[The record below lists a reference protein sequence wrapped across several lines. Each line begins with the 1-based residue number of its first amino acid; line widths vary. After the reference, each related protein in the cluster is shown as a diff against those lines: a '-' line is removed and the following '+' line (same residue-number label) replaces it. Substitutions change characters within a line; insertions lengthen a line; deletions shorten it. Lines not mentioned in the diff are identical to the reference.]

1 MSRCLPLWPLL
12 LGALACSGVGL
23 KDPESAPERADWQS
37 TDTAWRDAGP
47 DGDGDADWD
56 ADADT
61 DADADAD
68 ADADTDVDA
77 DTDTDGGPAP
87 EGSVSGLIDFYYN
100 VNACPECLEPIPA
113 QVEVSASV
121 RMHAAVGGSWLHWLP
136 TQGTCVRDPVR
147 TPLASTGQN
156 LGSLAQLTGS
166 GASAITMS
174 LDASSNTYTAA
185 GLPMEAFVSGV
196 NYTLGFPE
204 EGISHAGAVQTP
216 SGFDAVEPLGM
227 LNDATM
233 AFSQPISA
241 EAAAFTWAPTGVSDG
256 LVISI
261 MVYDGVT
268 YAFRGEVLCWAADTG
283 GFVVDPTVFYSPTA
297 FAGNDLLFIG
307 IHRYTETRTTNPVDG
322 GVLQAV
328 AKKGF
333 IGTGVLVP

>member
-1 MSRCLPLWPLL
+1 M
-12 LGALACSGVGL
+12 
-23 KDPESAPERADWQS
+23 
-37 TDTAWRDAGP
+37 
-47 DGDGDADWD
+47 
-56 ADADT
+56 
-61 DADADAD
+61 
-68 ADADTDVDA
+68 
-77 DTDTDGGPAP
+77 
-87 EGSVSGLIDFYYN
+87 
-100 VNACPECLEPIPA
+100 
-113 QVEVSASV
+113 
-121 RMHAAVGGSWLHWLP
+121 
-136 TQGTCVRDPVR
+136 R

-156 LGSLAQLTGS
+156 LGSLAQLIGT

-216 SGFDAVEPLGM
+216 SGFDAIEPLGM

-241 EAAAFTWAPTGVSDG
+241 EAAAFTWAPAGVSDG

-268 YAFRGEVLCWAADTG
+268 YALRGEVLCWAADTG

-307 IHRYTETRTTNPVDG
+307 IHRYTGNSDDQSGGRRRPPGCGQEGIHRDGHVGAMTERWGMPSTVDSRR
-322 GVLQAV
+322 VW
-328 AKKGF
+328 
-333 IGTGVLVP
+333 T